1 MVHLTHVQPFP
12 SHNHGCFKFI
22 QMNHHHPPVIMTPHT
37 QCEGIYYDPAGVYV
51 IFKQLG
57 QPI

>member
-1 MVHLTHVQPFP
+1 MFNHSHPTTMVV
-12 SHNHGCFKFI
+12 KFI